1 MINELNPGD
10 TRAGELPLPDTGD
23 TGSAEPPLP
32 DPGDTAGGEPSR
44 AGRSVLRGVL
54 ASVAV
59 TGVCAG
65 AAAFFAGP
73 AHVQHQQKP
82 RAAQSIDHGDHLGA
96 PPPWPDAQL
105 PMSPP
110 SGAAETTP
118 DTGTGGKSPAA
129 ADNPDGAPASP
140 GSAHHTS
147 GQNGAADPGN
157 TPETPPKA
165 SPHSTPDTS
174 APAPSSP
181 KPSGPI
187 TVTGQISCSSGKSV
201 VGVWVEAAQ
210 GHGWSPWKLV
220 GNGENADYWYTLP
233 TQETYSLHIGCGGTK
248 SSWAVATETPYVG
261 GTHNSFNC
269 FDVPGKLGYGT
280 CSHR

>member
-1 MINELNPGD
+1 MNNELN
-10 TRAGELPLPDTGD
+10 A
-23 TGSAEPPLP
+23 A
-32 DPGDTAGGEPSR
+32 DPGPGESVRP
-44 AGRSVLRGVL
+44 GRSVLRVAL

-65 AAAFFAGP
+65 AAAFLAGP
-73 AHVQHQQKP
+73 AHVHHQPRP

-96 PPPWPDAQL
+96 PPPWPEAAL
-105 PMSPP
+105 PDDTP

-118 DTGTGGKSPAA
+118 DIVEGGKQPAA
-129 ADNPDGAPASP
+129 AGDAGGVQESPHSAVHKSDQGGAG
-140 GSAHHTS
+140 GS
-147 GQNGAADPGN
+147 GN
-157 TPETPPKA
+157 TVKNPAQP
-165 SPHSTPDTS
+165 SPHSTPHTS
-174 APAPSSP
+174 APAASSP
-181 KPSGPI
+181 KPSGPV

-210 GHGWSPWKLV
+210 GRGWSPWKGV
-220 GNGENADYWYTLP
+220 GDGKNADYWYTLP

>member
-10 TRAGELPLPDTGD
+10 TGAGELPLP
-23 TGSAEPPLP
+23 E
-32 DPGDTAGGEPSR
+32 PGDTSAGEPSR
-44 AGRSVLRGVL
+44 AGRSVRRVVL

-65 AAAFFAGP
+65 AAVFLAAP
-73 AHVQHQQKP
+73 AHVNHQQKP
-82 RAAQSIDHGDHLGA
+82 HAAQSVDHADQLGA
-96 PPPWPDAQL
+96 PPPWPEAQL
-105 PMSPP
+105 PNDPP

-118 DTGTGGKSPAA
+118 DTATGGKSPVAA
-129 ADNPDGAPASP
+129 GSPDGAQASP
-140 GSAHHTS
+140 HSAHHTS
-147 GQNGAADPGN
+147 GQSGAANPGN
-157 TPETPPKA
+157 TPENPPES
-165 SPHSTPDTS
+165 SPHSTPHTS

-181 KPSGPI
+181 KPSAPV

-210 GHGWSPWKLV
+210 GRGWSPWKGV
-220 GNGENADYWYTLP
+220 GNGDNADYWYTLP
-233 TQETYSLHIGCGGTK
+233 TKETYSLHIGCGGTK

-280 CSHR
+280 CSLR